1 MAGATR
7 EHTADLTIQQMARRS
22 GFSEPTL
29 RYYEQIG
36 LLGEIPRDG
45 SSGHRRYG
53 PEAVDRI
60 EALACLRSSGMT
72 VDGLRRYLDLLAQ
85 GASAA
90 AEQRDLFTTQA
101 GKLAAEIE
109 QLQVRLR
116 YLRGKADMWDARVR
130 GDADAE
136 AQAIDAVTRV
146 MHDITSAHLESTTK
160 DRSR

>member
-1 MAGATR
+1 MTGATTT
-7 EHTADLTIQQMARRS
+7 HAAGLTIQQMARRS

-36 LLGEIPRDG
+36 LLGQIPRDE

-53 PEAVDRI
+53 PAAVDRI

-85 GASAA
+85 GDAA
-90 AEQRDLFTTQA
+90 AAGQRELFTTQA
-101 GKLAAEIE
+101 DKLAADIA
-109 QLQVRLR
+109 QLELRLT
-116 YLRGKADMWDARVR
+116 YLRRKAEMWDARAR

-136 AQAIDAVTRV
+136 AQAIDDVKRV
-146 MHDITSAHLESTTK
+146 M
-160 DRSR
+160 DRVMDQLAQNPH